1 MGHNIESS
9 APVSRMEP
17 AQVAGAMR
25 HAARRTPLF
34 GYTKPV
40 ADAVLRFSINTSG
53 RDFVVGDL
61 HGMYDALYSAMHAVG
76 FVPGMDRLF
85 CVGDMVDFGA
95 ASARC
100 MEILSI
106 PGVHTVR
113 GYREQRILSLYG
125 ASVADE
131 EEALFHQYHDG
142 GAWWARLRNYERQH
156 ILERFGQ
163 LPWAIEIRTEKGRV
177 GIVHADVP
185 RALAWDTFTDMLQH
199 GDRLMQ
205 FTAIAGTA
213 SAHAQ
218 DEAEVQGLWRLYV
231 GHAVQQGGAR
241 QLGNVVMIDT
251 GAVVASRP
259 AGGAGYGLTFM
270 ELTGEP
276 EPIPFVQ
283 ESVQERLQGQG

>member
-1 MGHNIESS
+1 MEHHIERS
-9 APVSRMEP
+9 APISRMDSIQGE
-17 AQVAGAMR
+17 GAMR
-25 HAARRTPLF
+25 QTARRVTLF

-40 ADAVLRFSINTSG
+40 ATAVLRFQSNTCG

-61 HGMYDALYSAMHAVG
+61 HGMYDALYGAMHAVG

-85 CVGDMVDFGA
+85 CVGDLVDFGA

-100 MEILSI
+100 MEILNI

-125 ASVADE
+125 GGAVDE

-163 LPWAIEIRTEKGRV
+163 LPWAIEVQTEKGMV

-185 RALAWDTFTDMLQH
+185 RALAWDTFTDKLQQ
-199 GDRLMQ
+199 GERLMQ

-241 QLGNVVMIDT
+241 QLGNVMMVDT

-276 EPIPFVQ
+276 EPIPVVQ
-283 ESVQERLQGQG
+283 HSVQERRQGQG

>member
-1 MGHNIESS
+1 M
-9 APVSRMEP
+9 
-17 AQVAGAMR
+17 
-25 HAARRTPLF
+25 RRTPLF
-34 GYTKPV
+34 GFTKP
-40 ADAVLRFSINTSG
+40 ATDAVVRFPENLTG

-61 HGMYDALYSAMHAVG
+61 HGMYDALYSTMHDVG

-85 CVGDMVDFGA
+85 CVGDIVDFGT
-95 ASARC
+95 ASSRC
-100 MEILSI
+100 MEILNI

-113 GYREQRILSLYG
+113 GYREQRLLALYG
-125 ASVADE
+125 ANEVDE

-142 GAWWARLRNYERQH
+142 GAWWTRLRKYERQH
-156 ILERFGQ
+156 ILERFSE
-163 LPWAIEIRTEKGRV
+163 LPWAIEVQTSNGRV

-185 RALAWDTFTDMLQH
+185 RALSWDAFTSKLEK

-213 SAHAQ
+213 SAHDK
-218 DEAEVQGLWRLYV
+218 DESEVQGLWRLYV
-231 GHAVQQGGAR
+231 GHTIQQGGAK

-270 ELTGEP
+270 ELTSEP
-276 EPIPFVQ
+276 SDIQRVQ
-283 ESVQERLQGQG
+283 DSLQERRKG